1 MPDDV
6 PEITQL
12 TEDAKRALL
21 EAIIAAAP
29 KASDA
34 RLPGVAQAYAL
45 VVGAARGYLPGAP
58 YPTSVNAT

>member
-6 PEITQL
+6 PETKQL

-21 EAIIAAAP
+21 KAIIAAAP
-29 KASDA
+29 KANDA
-34 RLPGVAQAYAL
+34 RLRGIAQAYAL
-45 VVGAARGYLPGAP
+45 VVGAAHGYLPGAP